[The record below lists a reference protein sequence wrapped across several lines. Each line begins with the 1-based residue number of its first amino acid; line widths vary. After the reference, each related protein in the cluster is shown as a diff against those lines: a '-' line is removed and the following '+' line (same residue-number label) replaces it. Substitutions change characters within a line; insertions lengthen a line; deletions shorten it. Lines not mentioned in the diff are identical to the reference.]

1 MGWSGAKDS
10 GGIPARL
17 DKSPTAPPAVPD
29 HELLHPI
36 GRGSYGEVWL
46 ARNILGTFRAVKIIR
61 RDSFANPR
69 PFEREFAGIHLME
82 PLSRGHEGLVDILQV
97 GRAESD
103 EYFYYVMELADPVTN
118 GGETTGTTPGAPY
131 HPRSLGSDLASR
143 GRLSVAECIDLFHGL
158 ALALGHL
165 HRARLVHRDIKPSNI
180 IFVGG
185 VAKLADIG
193 LVAAAAE
200 GGSYV
205 GTEGYIPPEG
215 AGTFGADIYSLGKV
229 LYEAGTG
236 KDRAHFPALPAD
248 AADLAASVG
257 LMELNAVWLKACATA
272 PADRYRNTD
281 ELAADLALLRA
292 GRSVKRLRLVESR
305 LGQARR
311 FAVGLA
317 ALAVVIAIGWW
328 VAERQTES
336 ERAAR
341 LIAAGLQRR
350 AMQAE
355 GVAKT
360 RLSETRLA
368 QIRAVLQSQ
377 QMGRRAVALDLL
389 TNEISP
395 RDRVAARSLAA
406 TALALPDLVPLG
418 AMATVTPPSSPAAQP
433 QPDGSILTREPGGTP
448 RTIPPQRER
457 VREILELAGSGRFL
471 YAGYEPNIE
480 RIWDLTDGREVA
492 RLDTN
497 YFHLDF
503 RPGQAEVAVAYGN
516 GEVILHRLP
525 GWETNR
531 IWPKTAG
538 EVIHWNADGSRLLVI
553 GSDRRVRLL
562 DPQTGG
568 VKALGEIKSSVNR
581 AIWHPDGRHLAILTG
596 EGYMRVQDIES
607 WPEYA
612 VLTRHESQIVAAA
625 FLPPFPWL
633 VTSSWDG
640 TSKLWD
646 WQAGQELGRL
656 EATGYDLAFDAT
668 NRILHWR
675 LGAEAP
681 PSAWRV
687 MGGEVWRQF
696 FQGDPLAPGGPF
708 MAGFSG
714 DSQWVVT
721 PDDDGVRVWHI
732 ASGTV
737 ALFLPG
743 AAQAVWLNA
752 AGTELLVNN
761 RSAIRRWRLTPGAN
775 QKLAAV
781 EGERLAPPGGGE
793 KLAVSADGAVIGWLA
808 GPEVRLCDHGTRKS
822 WSHGQ
827 ESAEMI
833 SVSPDGRLVA
843 VGTRNRTG
851 ARIFDTAAGRLLWQ
865 TDIGKGT
872 HPSFSADSQ
881 WLALGTDHG
890 CHVFAA
896 ATGKLRWSRAPES
909 EGETVFWETAFSP
922 DGAFLAWTPKTWQ
935 VQIVNATDGSEV
947 LTLDYPTR
955 RFITG
960 LAFSPDGRWLA
971 ETSSKH
977 VLHLWDMQELRRQ
990 LEDLG
995 LGW

>member
-1 MGWSGAKDS
+1 M
-10 GGIPARL
+10 
-17 DKSPTAPPAVPD
+17 
-29 HELLHPI
+29 LHPI

-46 ARNILGTFRAVKIIR
+46 ARNILGTWRAVKIIR

-69 PFEREFAGIHLME
+69 PFEREFAGIQLME

-97 GRAESD
+97 GRAEHD
-103 EYFYYVMELADPVTN
+103 EYFYYVMELADPVAAREQAPGTIP
-118 GGETTGTTPGAPY
+118 GGPY
-131 HPRSLGSDLASR
+131 RPRSLGSDLADR

-236 KDRAHFPALPAD
+236 KDRAHFPALPAE
-248 AADLAASVG
+248 AADLAASGG

-311 FAVGLA
+311 FAAVLGVLA
-317 ALAVVIAIGWW
+317 LVIAIGWG

-360 RLSETRLA
+360 RLSDARVA

-377 QMGRRAVALDLL
+377 QIGRRAVALDLL
-389 TNEISP
+389 TNQISG

-406 TALALPDLVPLG
+406 TALALPDLVRLPE
-418 AMATVTPPSSPAAQP
+418 MTTVASPKSPPARP
-433 QPDGSILTREPGGTP
+433 QADGSIQTREPGGKP

-457 VREILELAGSGRFL
+457 VREILELAGAGRFL

-503 RPGQAEVAVAYGN
+503 RPGREEVAVAYGN
-516 GEVILHRLP
+516 GEVITHRLP

-531 IWPKTAG
+531 LWAGTAG
-538 EVIHWNADGSRLLVI
+538 EVLQWNADGSRLLVI
-553 GSDRRVRLL
+553 GADRRVRLL

-568 VKALGEIKSSVNR
+568 VKVLGEIKSAVNR
-581 AIWHPDGRHLAILTG
+581 ALWHPDGRHLAILTG
-596 EGYMRVQDIES
+596 EGYVRVQDIDS

-633 VTSSWDG
+633 VTASWDG

-656 EATGYDLAFDAT
+656 EATGYDMDYDAT
-668 NRILHWR
+668 KRILHWK
-675 LGAEAP
+675 LGAEAAP
-681 PSAWRV
+681 TAWRV
-687 MGGEVWRQF
+687 TGGEVWRQF

-714 DSQWVVT
+714 DSRWVVT
-721 PDDDGVRVWHI
+721 PDDEGVRVWDM
-732 ASGTV
+732 AGGNP

-743 AAQAVWLNA
+743 AAQAAWINP
-752 AGTELLVNN
+752 AGTDLLVNT
-761 RSAIRRWRLTPGAN
+761 RGAIRRWRLSPTSDH
-775 QKLAAV
+775 KLAAV
-781 EGERLAPPGGGE
+781 ESERVAAAEVGD
-793 KLAVSADGAVIGWLA
+793 KLAVSADGTVIGWLT
-808 GPEVRLCDHGTRKS
+808 GSEVRLLDHGTSKS
-822 WSHGQ
+822 WLHAQ
-827 ESAEMI
+827 EAAEMI
-833 SVSPDGRLVA
+833 AVSPDGTLVA

-851 ARIFDTAAGRLLWQ
+851 ARVFETIAGRLLWQ
-865 TDIGKGT
+865 TDLGKGT

-896 ATGKLRWSRAPES
+896 ASGKPRWSRGPQSA
-909 EGETVFWETAFSP
+909 GETVFWETAFSP

-935 VQIVNATDGSEV
+935 VQIVNAADGSEV

-977 VLHLWDMQELRRQ
+977 VLHLWDIRELRRQ
-990 LEDLG
+990 LEGLG